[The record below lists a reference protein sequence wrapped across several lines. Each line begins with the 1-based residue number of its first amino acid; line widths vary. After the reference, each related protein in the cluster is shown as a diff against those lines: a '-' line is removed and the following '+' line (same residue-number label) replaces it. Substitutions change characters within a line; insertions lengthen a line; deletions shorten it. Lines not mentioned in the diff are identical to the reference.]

1 MVNPA
6 LSPNHTAFF
15 ICDMQEAFRNA
26 IFEMGS
32 VMNATKT
39 MLAAA
44 REYNIPCIITEQ
56 YPKGLKST
64 SILLILLYY

>member
-1 MVNPA
+1 MVNTI

-26 IFEMGS
+26 IFEMSS

-44 REYNIPCIITEQ
+44 REYNIPCLITEQ

-64 SILLILLYY
+64 SIFYLF